1 MSSKMSKIVLGPVN
15 TRLVKQQR
23 KKDEIERIKQE
34 VYQNLL
40 RLKIKYNMT
49 KEEFLDAIKYMLSR
63 YKC

>member
-1 MSSKMSKIVLGPVN
+1 MSKIVLGPVN

>member
-1 MSSKMSKIVLGPVN
+1 MSSKMSKIALGPVN

-23 KKDEIERIKQE
+23 TKGEIERIKQE

-40 RLKIKYNMT
+40 RLKVKYNMT

>member
-1 MSSKMSKIVLGPVN
+1 MSKIALGPVN

-23 KKDEIERIKQE
+23 KKGDIERKKQE

-40 RLKIKYNMT
+40 RLKVKYNMT
-49 KEEFLDAIKYMLSR
+49 REEFLDAIEYMLSR